1 MRSAAVTNQKKAP
14 IRIAMWSGPR
24 NISTAMMRS
33 WESRA
38 DTTVIDEPFYA
49 AYLRVTGM
57 VHPMQGEVLA
67 SQSSDWAEVIK
78 NELQNELLAGQS
90 IQYQK
95 HMTQHMVTDL
105 DHDWFSSLRHAF
117 LIRSPE
123 QVVVSYGAKRESI
136 TADDIGFAKQKELY
150 DKVVAL
156 SGQKP
161 PVIDAKDVLSNP
173 ANVLQ
178 KLCHALDVKFDQN
191 MLSWSAGPRES
202 DGVWAAHWYHHVEK
216 STGFGPY
223 QAKQFELSKQQQ
235 RVVDQSL
242 PYYLEMYNER
252 IVAD

>member
-1 MRSAAVTNQKKAP
+1 MRSVAVTNQQAMP

-38 DTTVIDEPFYA
+38 DTAVVDEPFYA
-49 AYLRVTGM
+49 AYLTATGM
-57 VHPMQGEVLA
+57 VHPMQREVLA
-67 SQSSDWAEVIK
+67 SQSSDWSEVIK

-123 QVVVSYGAKRESI
+123 QVVASYGVKRESI

-150 DKVVAL
+150 DKVVEL

-161 PVIDAKDVLSNP
+161 PVIDARDVLTNP
-173 ANVLQ
+173 ASALQ
-178 KLCHALDVKFDQN
+178 KLCDALGVAFDQN

-202 DGVWAAHWYHHVEK
+202 DGVWAAHWYHNVEK
-216 STGFGPY
+216 STGFAPY
-223 QAKQFELSKQQQ
+223 QAKQIKLSKQQQ
-235 RVVDQSL
+235 WVADQSR
-242 PYYLEMYNER
+242 PYYQEMFKER
-252 IVAD
+252 IVV

>member
-1 MRSAAVTNQKKAP
+1 
-14 IRIAMWSGPR
+14 MWSGPR

-38 DTTVIDEPFYA
+38 DTAVVDEPFYA
-49 AYLRVTGM
+49 AYLRSTGM
-57 VHPMQGEVLA
+57 VHPMQREVLA
-67 SQSSDWAEVIK
+67 SQSSDCSEVIK
-78 NELQNELLAGQS
+78 HELQNELAVGQS

-123 QVVVSYGAKRESI
+123 QVVASYGVKRESI
-136 TADDIGFAKQKELY
+136 TTDDIGFAKQKELY

-173 ANVLQ
+173 AGVLQ
-178 KLCHALDVKFDQN
+178 KLCDALDVVFDQN
-191 MLSWSAGPRES
+191 MLNWSAGPRES
-202 DGVWAAHWYHHVEK
+202 DGVWADHWYHNVEK
-216 STGFGPY
+216 STGFAPY
-223 QAKQFELSKQQQ
+223 QVKQIELSKQQQ
-235 RVVDQSL
+235 RVADQSR
-242 PYYLEMYNER
+242 PFYLEMYKER
-252 IVAD
+252 IVVS

>member
-1 MRSAAVTNQKKAP
+1 MTKQKPAP

-38 DTTVIDEPFYA
+38 DTAVVDEPFYA
-49 AYLRVTGM
+49 AYLTATGIM
-57 VHPMQGEVLA
+57 HPMQSEVLA
-67 SQSSDWAEVIK
+67 SQSSDYSEVIK
-78 NELQNELLAGQS
+78 NELQNELVAGQS

-105 DHDWFSSLRHAF
+105 DYDWFSSLRHAF

-123 QVVVSYGAKRESI
+123 QVVASYGVKRESI
-136 TADDIGFAKQKELY
+136 TADDIGFAKQKEIY

-161 PVIDAKDVLSNP
+161 PVIDARDVLTNP

-178 KLCHALDVKFDQN
+178 KLCDALNVAFDHN
-191 MLSWSAGPRES
+191 MLSWSAGPRDS
-202 DGVWAAHWYHHVEK
+202 DGVWAAHWYHNVEE
-216 STGFGPY
+216 STGFASY
-223 QAKQFELSKQQQ
+223 QAKQIDLSKQQQ
-235 RVVDQSL
+235 RVADQSR
-242 PYYLEMYNER
+242 PYYQEMYKER
-252 IVAD
+252 IVAS